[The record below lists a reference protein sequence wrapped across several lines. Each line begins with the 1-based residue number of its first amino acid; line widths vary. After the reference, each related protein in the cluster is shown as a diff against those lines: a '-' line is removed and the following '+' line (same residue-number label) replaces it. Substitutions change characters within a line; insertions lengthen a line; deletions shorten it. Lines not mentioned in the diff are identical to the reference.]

1 MNPINRASLVES
13 VRRER
18 LRLIEAYPELAFD
31 KDALEDTLEGIT
43 DVGTVVERFMLIK
56 EQAEADAEA
65 MLNRIGKMRVRME
78 KLDEKAKKARSAAQ
92 AVMEDC
98 GVRSVTAP
106 SGTYFL
112 SPSPP
117 SVVITDEKAIP
128 GRFFRVQE
136 TLTLNKN
143 LIRDTIKAGET
154 VPGCALS
161 NAPMTIKVRT

>member
-18 LRLIEAYPELAFD
+18 LRLIESFPELAHD

-43 DVGTVVERFMLIK
+43 DVAPAVERFMAIHRDAAAHAVGLSLLMK
-56 EQAEADAEA
+56 EDRTR
-65 MLNRIGKMRVRME
+65 LT
-78 KLDEKAKKARSAAQ
+78 KLQERAAKAKDAAQ
-92 AVMEDC
+92 RLMEDC
-98 GVRSVTAP
+98 GVKSAGVF
-106 SGTYFL
+106 YL
-112 SPSPP
+112 SPAPP

-128 GRFFRVQE
+128 GRFFRIKE
-136 TLTLNKN
+136 IREPDKN

-154 VPGCALS
+154 VPGASLS